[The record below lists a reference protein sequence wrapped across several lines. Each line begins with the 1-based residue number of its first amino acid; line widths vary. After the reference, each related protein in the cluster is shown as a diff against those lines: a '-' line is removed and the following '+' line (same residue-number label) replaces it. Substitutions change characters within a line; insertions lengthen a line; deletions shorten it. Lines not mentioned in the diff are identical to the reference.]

1 MSALPWLSAP
11 AFNPLGLSH
20 CSLNPLSHALL
31 NRHVFLYR
39 PRWVLSLSD
48 KLSLCVCPCASSL
61 LHSPSCGSINEACFH
76 DLLSRFAWLARSVRR
91 LSLCPAFVLPL
102 SLSRV
107 YLLSRPSLYLLHSRL
122 VIPLPSLGHSHA
134 CWLGPERGCA
144 WPGAT
149 SMRGDTS
156 HELLRSLPDLC
167 CGRLSPHAAPTEA
180 IVAARRPNSFR
191 ALLRRS
197 PLLAAAAWG
206 NISCLQDHTR
216 DLRATQAISI

>member
-11 AFNPLGLSH
+11 AFNPLGLSL

-91 LSLCPAFVLPL
+91 LSLCPVVVLPL
-102 SLSRV
+102 SLSPA
-107 YLLSRPSLYLLHSRL
+107 S
-122 VIPLPSLGHSHA
+122 ICSLGLLCICCTHA
-134 CWLGPERGCA
+134 WLFRCLRWGILTHAGWDPRGA
-144 WPGAT
+144 VPGRVQLACVGAQVT
-149 SMRGDTS
+149 NFCGASRISAAGDCRRTPPQQ
-156 HELLRSLPDLC
+156 R
-167 CGRLSPHAAPTEA
+167 RLSPHAAPTA
-180 IVAARRPNSFR
+180 FVHFSAARPC
-191 ALLRRS
+191 LRQPRGGTS
-197 PLLAAAAWG
+197 AP
-206 NISCLQDHTR
+206 CRT
-216 DLRATQAISI
+216 TQAISI